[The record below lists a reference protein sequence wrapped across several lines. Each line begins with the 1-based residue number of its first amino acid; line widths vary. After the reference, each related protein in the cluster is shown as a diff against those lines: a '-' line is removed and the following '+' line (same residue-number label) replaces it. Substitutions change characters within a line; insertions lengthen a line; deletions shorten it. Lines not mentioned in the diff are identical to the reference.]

1 MNIRIGGLC
10 IGPIQLSMILL
21 AVVLT
26 LGVSFA
32 AYESAGIHAGF
43 WPLWIKWEIKALTV
57 VLVYGVISHF
67 VIGIIERFRHNA

>member
-10 IGPIQLSMILL
+10 IGPIQLSMIVL

-26 LGVSFA
+26 LGVSYV
-32 AYESAGIHAGF
+32 AYESADALAEF
-43 WPLWIKWEIKALTV
+43 WPLWIKWEIKALTI

-67 VIGIIERFRHNA
+67 VIGIIERFRRNA